1 MRPAAGR
8 RRAWRRTRPGRSRI
22 TTVRV
27 FLAFIVAL
35 ALGACAVSAREPETL
50 RVMSFNVRY
59 GTAPDGENRWELR
72 DDLVVQA
79 IRDFDPAVVG
89 VQEALRFQLN
99 ELGEALPAFHEIGV
113 GRRDGREAGEYAAI
127 LYDRDRFEVVEQGTF
142 WFSDTPAVP
151 GSMSWGNRITRIC
164 TWGRFRERTTRNS
177 FYVFNVHWDHE
188 SQPSRERSGELLR
201 ARIEARSHPGDP
213 VIVTG
218 DFNAGE
224 SNPAI
229 RPLHAAGLVDTFR
242 VLHPE
247 VEEVGTFNGFNG
259 DRAQEKIDGIWVTP
273 GWQVIHAEIDRT
285 IHGGRYPSDHFPVT
299 AVLRRQELRGP

>member
-1 MRPAAGR
+1 
-8 RRAWRRTRPGRSRI
+8 
-22 TTVRV
+22 
-27 FLAFIVAL
+27 
-35 ALGACAVSAREPETL
+35 
-50 RVMSFNVRY
+50 
-59 GTAPDGENRWELR
+59 
-72 DDLVVQA
+72 
-79 IRDFDPAVVG
+79 
-89 VQEALRFQLN
+89 
-99 ELGEALPAFHEIGV
+99 
-113 GRRDGREAGEYAAI
+113 
-127 LYDRDRFEVVEQGTF
+127 
-142 WFSDTPAVP
+142 
-151 GSMSWGNRITRIC
+151 
-164 TWGRFRERTTRNS
+164 
-177 FYVFNVHWDHE
+177 VHWDHE